1 MNLYN
6 VKNIKDLPELE
17 QILPGNFIV
26 VENFTGTNKLD
37 FDNFVVGPR
46 NTSFANQ
53 VFTDIYNLSTF
64 TNYVSSVFKEGLSGF
79 FENPYKDILPL
90 VVKSVPYVYKNTFSV
105 GPDATLIATIQ
116 LPTTITSVVKNSD
129 IKAAFDNSSDVKEIY
144 LQPNAVISQ
153 TFTVNALN
161 NTRSYTLSVIRQDVV
176 EGNKDVTVTVTAY

>member
-64 TNYVSSVFKEGLSGF
+64 TNYVSSVFSAGLSGF

-105 GPDATLIATIQ
+105 GPDATLIGIVQ
-116 LPTTITSVVKNSD
+116 LPASIISEVKNSD
-129 IKAAFDNSSDVKEIY
+129 IKAAFNNSSDVKDVPI
-144 LQPNAVISQ
+144 QPDAVISQ
-153 TFTVNALN
+153 TYTLNALN
-161 NTRSYTLSVIRQDVV
+161 NTRSYTLSVIRHDVV
-176 EGNKDVTVTVTAY
+176 AGNKDVTVTVTAY